1 VRRGLPPLEGSK
13 PGRSGGGG
21 MSLFASKRKKATEAA
36 TAGLRP
42 LIAAAQCDSGISN
55 MTYRD
60 PYVLGFLHTTAGLF
74 AQAATRGKANTED
87 VGFAIHDSLATV
99 SNLNGSMLSDCASSY
114 FGKKDRKWL
123 EAVEHAMV
131 YFYYTFQIMQNE
143 DEHPLV
149 REASQTA
156 RFYLTSGIGSDY
168 RSAVG
173 SALLDKTL
181 FGRIEELQGRP
192 GNA

>member
-1 VRRGLPPLEGSK
+1 
-13 PGRSGGGG
+13 

-36 TAGLRP
+36 TAGLRS
-42 LIAAAQCDSGISN
+42 LIAVAQWDRGISN
-55 MTYRD
+55 MIYRD

-74 AQAATRGKANTED
+74 AQAATRGKAKTVD
-87 VGFAIHDSLATV
+87 VGFAIHDSIATV

-114 FGKKDRKWL
+114 FEKKDKDWL

-131 YFYYTFQIMQNE
+131 YFYYTFQIMQHE

-149 REASQTA
+149 REAEVSAQ
-156 RFYLTSGIGSDY
+156 FYLTSGIGSDY

-173 SALLDKTL
+173 AALLDKTF
-181 FGRIEELQGRP
+181 FGRVKELQGARD
-192 GNA
+192 A